1 MNNQE
6 LKNFR
11 KDFHDNLE
19 LGFHEKHKLSFKDYE
34 KILKKTIKNTVVSD
48 ESSKEIYVYMGSYGM
63 INGTMAPICI
73 NDKTVLFRRYKD
85 IETAREVQVHK
96 DDIKVF
102 ESLNRVIFAPVDE
115 ITEEGYDESFNRVQY
130 LYFKE
135 LLHSNEIDAYKLIK
149 RLTPSK

>member
-19 LGFHEKHKLSFKDYE
+19 LGFHEKRKLSFKDYE
-34 KILKKTIKNTVVSD
+34 KILKKTIKNMHISEET
-48 ESSKEIYVYMGSYGM
+48 SKEIYIYMGSYGM

-73 NDKTVLFRRYKD
+73 NDRTVLFRRYKD

-96 DDIKVF
+96 VDIKVF

-149 RLTPSK
+149 RISPLK